1 MNNKTQNMLNFRSA
15 VRELQEL
22 DTLEHVRTSVQL
34 VAESVFQLFISNKP
48 STISR
53 KLLRVETLSDVNKR
67 SIIYFSKNFNG
78 DELLSF
84 LNTLSAKDFT
94 DIGPEFFYITARKFS
109 KNQSIDEF
117 AKFTEIMIRH
127 FGYDVNFVR
136 AFFSNTRDG
145 HEVGVLVRHM
155 KKWESS
161 QFSVELDQIVK
172 STILTCMEKLSSFN
186 LVHDVLELSQKFAD
200 YFTDNKDYQVNLQ
213 KILINM
219 CYAVVLKN
227 FNRNIFADS
236 LSMIK
241 GMGYVFN
248 NAICSKMLEIM
259 NRNFKSSH
267 LADILFKFMEENK
280 IKPNLIT
287 LNTIIDCYCLTG
299 RFDQAYLL
307 FNTLTEKN
315 YKPDNFTYSIL
326 IKGIKNMNS
335 PDVDLALRLF
345 HQYKV
350 ETFEKSVVLYNSIID
365 VLVNQG
371 DINKADEIFKE
382 VQESE
387 DMQPDQITFNT
398 LIKGCYKN
406 KDIDNA
412 IKYYMLMKENELTPN
427 RITYNSLMDLAVKVE
442 KMDKAFLLLKEMQ
455 KDNITADGFTYSI
468 ILNGLKIN
476 NSGVTL
482 VQNSLETLKKVLSDE
497 AFKLDEVIF
506 NSIFDVCS
514 KYDLFAYLAY
524 FYRLMKEKGVTESV
538 ITYGILLKAY
548 CKTEEFEK
556 TLNIF
561 NQMRQKNMA
570 INEVIYGHVLDCCTK
585 SGRMD
590 IALKIYDNLKKSN
603 LGISSIVFTT
613 IMTGF
618 VKQQRYKEGID
629 FFNDIKHYTELG
641 GMLITYNC
649 ALDIHVRNEDI
660 ESALELFEK
669 IENTFN
675 TDLISYS
682 TIIKGLCKSERKP
695 EALEYVKK
703 MISIYKDLD
712 ISVVNLFLDSCS
724 TPKDFKLGIQGYQY
738 AMMKNII
745 PNEVTFGIMVKIFGF
760 SRELR
765 KAFDLLDL
773 MDVYE
778 IPPSIIIFTNLI
790 HISFY
795 NSNPRKAELAYTLF
809 KRQKLE
815 GDKLLY
821 SKLIDGFI
829 RYKEFKKVPKY
840 IDLTLE
846 DECGLKPDTIERITK
861 KYGNNE
867 GIMDKLVKIREF
879 GKRHRK
885 PQYANKSDRYKP
897 NNPPKPQNVR
907 RQTFKS
913 NRFEGN
919 NNNTQKSEN
928 KRFIANT
935 RPKRSFNDYKTNN
948 NNNSYSN
955 TNKNFSK
962 KPLAL
967 FNFRNKK

>member
-1 MNNKTQNMLNFRSA
+1 MLNFRSA

-22 DTLEHVRTSVQL
+22 DTLDNVRTSVQL
-34 VAESVFQLFISNKP
+34 VAESVFQLFVTVKP
-48 STISR
+48 SNLSR
-53 KLLRVETLSDVNKR
+53 KLLRVETRSDVNKR

-78 DELLSF
+78 DELLTF
-84 LNTLSAKDFT
+84 MDTLSPKAFEN
-94 DIGPEFFYITARKFS
+94 IGPEFFYITARKFS

-117 AKFTEIMIRH
+117 AKFIEIMFKH
-127 FGYDVNFVR
+127 FDFDVNFIR

-145 HEVGVLVRHM
+145 HEVSVLVKHM
-155 KKWESS
+155 KKWS
-161 QFSVELDQIVK
+161 QENFSMELTKIIKQ
-172 STILTCMEKLSSFN
+172 TILVCMEKLSSFN
-186 LVHDVLELSQKFAD
+186 LVHDVLELAQKFKD
-200 YFTDNKDYQVNLQ
+200 YFVDNKDFQPNLQ
-213 KILINM
+213 KILTNM

-227 FNRNIFADS
+227 FNRGIFSDS
-236 LSMIK
+236 LIMVK

-248 NAICSKMLEIM
+248 NTICSKMLEIM

-307 FNTLTEKN
+307 FTNLTEKN

-335 PDVDLALRLF
+335 PDVDLALKLF
-345 HQYKV
+345 HQYKS
-350 ETFEKSVVLYNSIID
+350 ETFDKSVVLYNSIID

-371 DINKADEIFKE
+371 DIKKADEIFNE
-382 VQESE
+382 VTQSE
-387 DMQPDQITFNT
+387 DLQPDQITFNT

-412 IKYYMLMKENELTPN
+412 IKYYMLMKEHKLTPN

-482 VQNSLETLKKVLSDE
+482 VQNSLETLKKVLCDD

-524 FYRLMKEKGVTESV
+524 FYKLMKEKGVMESV

-556 TLNIF
+556 TLTIF

-618 VKQQRYKEGID
+618 VRQKKYTEGIN

-660 ESALELFEK
+660 GSALDLFEK

-682 TIIKGLCKSERKP
+682 TVIKGLCKSERKH

-703 MISIYKDLD
+703 MINIYKDLD
-712 ISVVNLFLDSCS
+712 ISVINLFLDSCS
-724 TPKDFKLGIQGYQY
+724 TPKDFKLGVQGYQY
-738 AMMKNII
+738 AMMKNIA

-773 MDVYE
+773 MEVYE

-809 KRQKLE
+809 KKQKLE

-821 SKLIDGFI
+821 SKLIDGFL
-829 RYKEFKKVPKY
+829 RYKEYKKVPRF
-840 IDLTLE
+840 IDYTIE
-846 DECGLKPDTIERITK
+846 DECGLKPDTIERVTK
-861 KYGNNE
+861 KYGNSDS
-867 GIMDKLVKIREF
+867 IMNKLAKIREF
-879 GKRHRK
+879 GKKHRK

-897 NNPPKPQNVR
+897 NNPPKPQNNR

-919 NNNTQKSEN
+919 NNQFNKTEN
-928 KRFIANT
+928 RRFVNNNND
-935 RPKRSFNDYKTNN
+935 RPKRSFNNDYKG
-948 NNNSYSN
+948 NNSGGTFNNSN
-955 TNKNFSK
+955 KTVGK